1 MEKIK
6 DDFSSNITCL
16 PNSLNST
23 KFSNIKRGKSYN
35 YFKTDDKTKN
45 KNYKNKESYISFDI
59 LIII

>member
-45 KNYKNKESYISFDI
+45 KESYISFDI
-59 LIII
+59 LKLKK